1 MEGKKRDRFAEKHQL
16 WSINSPYSL
25 PHISF
30 DFSGENL
37 GVHQDNIHSQ
47 SQFFFNP
54 TFRCN
59 CTTKRSVFHH
69 KTSVTLKAVTHLY
82 LMQSKVYIETLK
94 T

>member
-16 WSINSPYSL
+16 WSINSPHSL
-25 PHISF
+25 PYISF

-47 SQFFFNP
+47 SLSFFLIHLFGATAQQNA
-54 TFRCN
+54 
-59 CTTKRSVFHH
+59 VFFIIKH
-69 KTSVTLKAVTHLY
+69 VTLKAVTHLY